1 MKIKKVE
8 WKNFASYGNRKQ
20 ILEFPEESS
29 LFQVIGENGS
39 GKSSISQVITFAFY
53 GKVEGKKLG
62 DIPNRIN
69 GNAWVRVEFESNGKN
84 ITVERGL
91 EPSLFDL
98 YIDGMKYDQA
108 GQRTVQDYLSEDIL
122 GIPYY
127 VFNNTILLSIND
139 FKSFIKM
146 SVQDKRAI
154 VDKIFGFHILNQMRD
169 ALKEESKKIK
179 ESMDNLS
186 GQMTSIKNSIEKSHA
201 EMETLASEIE
211 EKSKERLES
220 LNESLNAFIKLQEIH
235 SQKISDFKAIETEFN
250 SNNFSANQSLTEY
263 RTKMRDIS
271 RRLSLYDSDKCP
283 TCESPLDTDFHSDI
297 KSTLETESKKI
308 EENLKEVEDIIVD
321 LRKKEA
327 DLNTTKSDLRD
338 KGNKISAKIIEINRE
353 IENLSNRK
361 GRDEQLGALK
371 RIIDNLETDSETI
384 QSESFKVEE
393 RSNWIKT
400 LDEILGEK
408 GVKQLA
414 IRTILPS
421 LNSEILD
428 LLGQMHLDYQVV
440 FDEEFKAT
448 IYHMGIEIPVQT
460 LSTGEM
466 KKVDFVVL
474 IAIMKLM
481 KLKFSSI
488 NLLFLDEL
496 FSSVDPDGIY
506 SIVKILQK
514 ITRELGL
521 NIFVINHAPM
531 PHEIFDWKL
540 EVKKLNNF
548 SSISI
553 DKF

>member
-20 ILEFPEESS
+20 ILEFPDEPS

-69 GNAWVRVEFESNGKN
+69 GNAWVRVEFESDGKN
-84 ITVERGL
+84 IAVERGL

-186 GQMTSIKNSIEKSHA
+186 GQMTSIKNSIEKSHS
-201 EMETLASEIE
+201 EMESLASEIE
-211 EKSKERLES
+211 EKSKERLGS
-220 LNESLNAFIKLQEIH
+220 LNESLEAFIKLQEMH
-235 SQKISDFKAIETEFN
+235 SQKITDFKKIEAEFN
-250 SNNFSANQSLTEY
+250 SSNLSANQSLTEA
-263 RTKMRDIS
+263 RTKMKDIS
-271 RRLSLYDSDKCP
+271 RRLSLYESDKCP
-283 TCESPLDTDFHSDI
+283 TCESPLDTDFHSDV
-297 KSTLETESKKI
+297 KNGLEVESKKMESNLSEI
-308 EENLKEVEDIIVD
+308 ESLILD
-321 LRKKEA
+321 LRKKET
-327 DLNTTKSDLRD
+327 DINSTKSDLRD

-353 IENLSNRK
+353 IESLSHKN

-371 RIIDNLETDSETI
+371 RIIDNLESDSQSI

-393 RSNWIKT
+393 KSNWIKT
-400 LDEILGEK
+400 LDDILGER

-474 IAIMKLM
+474 VAIMKLM

-506 SIVKILQK
+506 SILKILQRV
-514 ITRELGL
+514 TRELGL

-540 EVKKLNNF
+540 EVKKMNNF
-548 SSISI
+548 STITI

>member
-1 MKIKKVE
+1 MRIKKVE

-20 ILEFPEESS
+20 ILEFPDEPS

-69 GNAWVRVEFESNGKN
+69 GNAWVRVEFESDGRN
-84 ITVERGL
+84 IVVERGL
-91 EPSLFDL
+91 EPSLFNL

-108 GQRTVQDYLSEDIL
+108 GQRTVQDYLSDDIL

-186 GQMTSIKNSIEKSHA
+186 GQMISIKNSIEKSHS
-201 EMETLASEIE
+201 EMEFLVSEIE
-211 EKSKERLES
+211 EKSKERLGS
-220 LNESLNAFIKLQEIH
+220 LNESLEAFINLQEIH
-235 SQKISDFKAIETEFN
+235 SQKITDFKKIETEFN
-250 SNNFSANQSLTEY
+250 SSNLSANQSLAEA
-263 RTKMRDIS
+263 RTKMRDIL
-271 RRLSLYDSDKCP
+271 RRLSLYESDKCP
-283 TCESPLDTDFHSDI
+283 TCESLLDTDFHSNV
-297 KSTLETESKKI
+297 KNGLEIESKKMESNLSEI
-308 EENLKEVEDIIVD
+308 ESLILD
-321 LRKKEA
+321 LRKKEVEI
-327 DLNTTKSDLRD
+327 NSTKSDLRD

-353 IENLSNRK
+353 IESLSHKN
-361 GRDEQLGALK
+361 GRDEQLGSLK
-371 RIIDNLETDSETI
+371 RIIDNLESDSQSI

-393 RSNWIKT
+393 KSNWIKT
-400 LDEILGEK
+400 LDDILGEK

-474 IAIMKLM
+474 VAIMKLM

-506 SIVKILQK
+506 SILKILQK
-514 ITRELGL
+514 VTRELGL

-540 EVKKLNNF
+540 EVKKMNNF
-548 SSISI
+548 SAITI

>member
-20 ILEFPEESS
+20 ILEFPDEPS

-69 GNAWVRVEFESNGKN
+69 GNAWVRVEFESDGKN
-84 ITVERGL
+84 IAVERGL

-186 GQMTSIKNSIEKSHA
+186 GQMTSIKNSIEKSHS
-201 EMETLASEIE
+201 EMESLASEIE
-211 EKSKERLES
+211 EKSKERLGS
-220 LNESLNAFIKLQEIH
+220 LNESLEAFIKLQEIH
-235 SQKISDFKAIETEFN
+235 SQKITDFKKIESEFN
-250 SNNFSANQSLTEY
+250 YSNLSANQSLTEA
-263 RTKMRDIS
+263 RTTMKDIS
-271 RRLSLYDSDKCP
+271 RRLSLYESDKCP
-283 TCESPLDTDFHSDI
+283 TCESPLDTDFHSDV
-297 KSTLETESKKI
+297 KNSLEVESKKMESNLSEI
-308 EENLKEVEDIIVD
+308 ESLILDI
-321 LRKKEA
+321 RKKET
-327 DLNTTKSDLRD
+327 DINSTKSDLRD

-353 IENLSNRK
+353 IESLSHKK

-371 RIIDNLETDSETI
+371 RIIDNLESDSQSI

-393 RSNWIKT
+393 KSNWIKT
-400 LDEILGEK
+400 LDDILGEK

-474 IAIMKLM
+474 VAIMKLM

-506 SIVKILQK
+506 SILKILQK
-514 ITRELGL
+514 VTRELGL

-540 EVKKLNNF
+540 EVKKMNNF
-548 SSISI
+548 STITI

>member
-20 ILEFPEESS
+20 ILEFPDEPS

-69 GNAWVRVEFESNGKN
+69 GNAWVRVEFESDGKN
-84 ITVERGL
+84 IAVERGL

-186 GQMTSIKNSIEKSHA
+186 GQMTSIKNSIEKSHS
-201 EMETLASEIE
+201 EMESLASEIE
-211 EKSKERLES
+211 EKSKERLGS
-220 LNESLNAFIKLQEIH
+220 LNESLEAFIKLQEMH
-235 SQKISDFKAIETEFN
+235 SQKITDFKKIEAEFN
-250 SNNFSANQSLTEY
+250 SSNLSANQSLTEA
-263 RTKMRDIS
+263 RTKMKDIS
-271 RRLSLYDSDKCP
+271 RRLSLYESDKCP
-283 TCESPLDTDFHSDI
+283 TCESPLDTDFHSDV
-297 KSTLETESKKI
+297 KNGLEVESKKMESNLSEI
-308 EENLKEVEDIIVD
+308 ESLILDI
-321 LRKKEA
+321 RKKET
-327 DLNTTKSDLRD
+327 DINSTKSDLRD

-353 IENLSNRK
+353 IESLSHKN

-371 RIIDNLETDSETI
+371 RIIDNLESDSQSI

-393 RSNWIKT
+393 KSNWIKT
-400 LDEILGEK
+400 LDDILGEK

-474 IAIMKLM
+474 VAIMKLM

-540 EVKKLNNF
+540 EVKKMNNF
-548 SSISI
+548 STITI